1 MSKKAKIIAVVGPTA
16 SGKTALSI
24 TLAKAFDGEVISAD
38 SRQVYRG
45 LDLGTGKVTTEE
57 MRGVPHHLLDV
68 ADPRVRF
75 SVAEFQKLG
84 KAAIADILSRGKLP
98 IVCGGTGLYV
108 DTLLNGTALPEVPP
122 NKELRDELEQL
133 SAEELYEKLL
143 VLDPDRAADID
154 RHNPVRLVCDIE
166 IAEAL
171 GKVPKAETSAE
182 YDALKIGLLP
192 PDEIVKE
199 KIAKRL
205 KERLDQGMLA
215 EAERLHAD
223 GLSYERMEELGLEYR
238 YMARVL
244 QGTLSQEEFETQLQN
259 EIWQYAK
266 RQKTWFKRDGQI
278 RWFENGNDPEIPL
291 LAKRFLAS
299 SE

>member
-1 MSKKAKIIAVVGPTA
+1 MSKPKVIAIVGPTA

-24 TLAKAFDGEVISAD
+24 ALAKAFDGEVISAD

-45 LDLGTGKVTTEE
+45 LNLGSGKVTLEE
-57 MRGVPHHLLDV
+57 MDGIPHHLLDV
-68 ADPRVRF
+68 ADPKERF

-108 DTLLNGTALPEVPP
+108 DTLLNGTTLPEVPP
-122 NKELRDELEQL
+122 NKELRDTLEKL
-133 SAEELYEKLL
+133 SAEELFKKLEE
-143 VLDPDRAADID
+143 LDPERAEEID
-154 RHNPVRLVCDIE
+154 RHNPVRLVRAIE

-171 GKVPKAETSAE
+171 GKVPKMETSQD
-182 YDALKIGLLP
+182 YKVLKIGLLP
-192 PDEIVKE
+192 PDEILKE
-199 KIAKRL
+199 KITQRIT
-205 KERLDQGMLA
+205 ERLDQGILE
-215 EAERLHAD
+215 EAKKLNTE

-238 YMARVL
+238 YMARLL
-244 QGTLSQEEFETQLQN
+244 QGMISREEFESQLAN

-266 RQKTWFKRDGQI
+266 RQKTWFKRDKEIKWSETGS
-278 RWFENGNDPEIPL
+278 DPRISEVV
-291 LAKRFLAS
+291 KSFL

>member
-1 MSKKAKIIAVVGPTA
+1 MSKKPKIIAVVGPTA

-24 TLAKAFDGEVISAD
+24 VLAKAFDGEVISAD
-38 SRQVYRG
+38 SRQVYRE
-45 LDLGTGKVTTEE
+45 LDLGTGKVTKDE
-57 MRGVPHHLLDV
+57 MSGIPHHLLDV
-68 ADPRVRF
+68 ADPRERF

-84 KAAIADILSRGKLP
+84 RIAIEDILSRGRTP
-98 IVCGGTGLYV
+98 IICGGTGLYV

-122 NKELRDELEQL
+122 NKELRDELEKL

-143 VLDPDRAADID
+143 AVDPGRAADID
-154 RHNPVRLVCDIE
+154 RHNPVRLVRAIE

-171 GKVPKAETSAE
+171 GKVPKAETSE
-182 YDALKIGLLP
+182 DYDVLKIGLLP
-192 PDEIVKE
+192 PDELLKE

-244 QGTLSQEEFETQLQN
+244 QGALSQEEFETQLQN